1 MDLLLEEKSWRG
13 RRQPSKSTEQVESQ
27 DIAVTNQDTFS
38 PQQYRQLI
46 RIVRG
51 TRAQLRER
59 VEQWRLE
66 QSQLLPSI
74 DILAQWVSGW
84 LLVKGGHSSKVLS
97 PKTIYSFLNAMG
109 TRLVGLLGSHDP
121 TAFGREELVSLYQ
134 SIIEH
139 IGSAGVRKR
148 VRTALYSWH
157 RFLVKHH
164 GAQAISISDISTS
177 SSPDGV
183 MVDANVISPSD
194 FLRAQR
200 LLYDEVVL
208 RQRDID
214 LAEVL
219 CIMMSIGFYLGLRRS
234 EVLGLLVEDCIGEVD
249 LYLRVEPNKVRGLK
263 TDNSIRMIPA
273 SVMMPEQQLAC
284 LKSWLGR
291 RRVEVKQQ
299 AGQFLFP
306 GFQLETKVLDTDRRL
321 NWIRESL
328 QRVTG
333 DHTFR
338 FHHLRHSCG
347 NWLLL
352 RFAIYEMKKSG
363 LVLPEWFLPDQ
374 ESKEYL
380 LETAP
385 LIRESLLGTAP
396 TNRRSLMQ
404 VSRILG
410 HISSGTTLH
419 SYLHLMDLLLGIYVH
434 RMMPNVDKQFFQT
447 LLGHKWSVI
456 ADADVHT
463 SMSSHTSTPLKSARL
478 LEHGCERQARE
489 SLYDSD
495 TDNGRMEIRP
505 EERLQIIST
514 ALLLLQTK
522 TVDEVAAQLQV
533 DAKRIRKWAS
543 RYRELPDGITV
554 TFLKNRYTNSISVPL
569 DLPRGKSQR
578 THAIKAATI
587 LDQLRREGDPP
598 QLMVQ
603 ATQNRVRKVI
613 ESLPSLWVEGK
624 PFTIRTGSLQEAKR
638 WIWLLIKLEMPLSTI
653 VVEHSPLIEGTTL
666 KPEKQHDY
674 WSKKLGGLKVY
685 EKVRDACAIQKNG
698 PKKGVVD
705 IRVKSEAIAPINKGN
720 NEMKDRSG
728 VLLDAIRLA
737 LIAEWLDES

>member
-1 MDLLLEEKSWRG
+1 
-13 RRQPSKSTEQVESQ
+13 
-27 DIAVTNQDTFS
+27 
-38 PQQYRQLI
+38 
-46 RIVRG
+46 
-51 TRAQLRER
+51 
-59 VEQWRLE
+59 
-66 QSQLLPSI
+66 
-74 DILAQWVSGW
+74 
-84 LLVKGGHSSKVLS
+84 
-97 PKTIYSFLNAMG
+97 
-109 TRLVGLLGSHDP
+109 
-121 TAFGREELVSLYQ
+121 
-134 SIIEH
+134 
-139 IGSAGVRKR
+139 
-148 VRTALYSWH
+148 
-157 RFLVKHH
+157 
-164 GAQAISISDISTS
+164 
-177 SSPDGV
+177 
-183 MVDANVISPSD
+183 
-194 FLRAQR
+194 
-200 LLYDEVVL
+200 
-208 RQRDID
+208 
-214 LAEVL
+214 
-219 CIMMSIGFYLGLRRS
+219 
-234 EVLGLLVEDCIGEVD
+234 
-249 LYLRVEPNKVRGLK
+249 
-263 TDNSIRMIPA
+263 
-273 SVMMPEQQLAC
+273 
-284 LKSWLGR
+284 
-291 RRVEVKQQ
+291 
-299 AGQFLFP
+299 
-306 GFQLETKVLDTDRRL
+306 
-321 NWIRESL
+321 
-328 QRVTG
+328 
-333 DHTFR
+333 
-338 FHHLRHSCG
+338 
-347 NWLLL
+347 
-352 RFAIYEMKKSG
+352 
-363 LVLPEWFLPDQ
+363 
-374 ESKEYL
+374 
-380 LETAP
+380 
-385 LIRESLLGTAP
+385 
-396 TNRRSLMQ
+396 
-404 VSRILG
+404 
-410 HISSGTTLH
+410 
-419 SYLHLMDLLLGIYVH
+419 
-434 RMMPNVDKQFFQT
+434 
-447 LLGHKWSVI
+447 
-456 ADADVHT
+456 
-463 SMSSHTSTPLKSARL
+463 MSSHTSTPLKSARL

-543 RYRELPDGITV
+543 RYRELPDGIMV